1 MNTLLDRIAHI
12 AERES
17 ITIGKLERTI
27 GASKGVISRAIQN
40 GTDIQAKWI
49 TKLVENYPQYSPR
62 WLITGEGE
70 CLIASEGSIHKVDNI
85 AENLNDPLSH
95 GKILPLIPYDA
106 FAGYGEF
113 TYGDM
118 PIENYYTINEFNTAD
133 FLIRVKGDSMYPKYN
148 SGDLIA
154 CKKVNEITFWQ
165 WHRIYAICTKNQG
178 ILIKRVE
185 EFRENPAYI
194 TLVSENPK
202 YKPFEIHE
210 DEIIDVA
217 LVLGAIIL
225 E

>member
-1 MNTLLDRIAHI
+1 MDAKSIIERAKRGLGLTSDIELANLLGINKSTLSNWKSRNTIDYSILFSKCKHLD
-12 AERES
+12 
-17 ITIGKLERTI
+17 L
-27 GASKGVISRAIQN
+27 N
-40 GTDIQAKWI
+40 
-49 TKLVENYPQYSPR
+49 
-62 WLITGEGE
+62 WLIHGGEDGDFPVTKSTGQ
-70 CLIASEGSIHKVDNI
+70 AVTTDNYHTHQ
-85 AENLNDPLSH
+85 AENH
-95 GKILPLIPYDA
+95 KIIPLIPYDA

-113 TYGDM
+113 AFQDL

-154 CKKVNEITFWQ
+154 CKKVKEVTFWQ

-185 EFRENPAYI
+185 EFRENPAFI

-202 YKPFEIHE
+202 YRPFEIHE

>member
-1 MNTLLDRIAHI
+1 M
-12 AERES
+12 
-17 ITIGKLERTI
+17 
-27 GASKGVISRAIQN
+27 
-40 GTDIQAKWI
+40 
-49 TKLVENYPQYSPR
+49 
-62 WLITGEGE
+62 
-70 CLIASEGSIHKVDNI
+70 
-85 AENLNDPLSH
+85 
-95 GKILPLIPYDA
+95 PLIPYDA

-118 PIENYYTINEFNTAD
+118 PIENYYIINEFNTAD